1 MLREW
6 PMPDVPPLVK
16 RYYDLIPYN
25 YAAGP
30 LNIVNE
36 KIKYYNVVIYGLLT

>member
-16 RYYDLIPYN
+16 RYYQLIPYN
-25 YAAGP
+25 YSSGP
-30 LNIVNE
+30 LNSFAYA
-36 KIKYYNVVIYGLLT
+36 KKQPLLWVD